1 LPVVADLIS
10 LDEAAKYIPG
20 ADAETLKRKA
30 RAGKL
35 RVYRIGKAFSTTRA
49 DLQEMIEACLVAPKV
64 PDSAGS
70 KLRKIVSATSR
81 GKETGLSSMEL
92 ASAALDAT
100 LESMLQSSRP
110 KEIPRPKSR
119 RGC

>member
-1 LPVVADLIS
+1 MLLPVVADLIS
-10 LDEAAKYIPG
+10 LDEAAKYIPV

-35 RVYRIGKAFSTTRA
+35 RVYRIGKAFSSTRA
-49 DLQEMIEACLVAPKV
+49 DLQEMIEAYLVASKV
-64 PDSAGS
+64 PGS
-70 KLRKIVSATSR
+70 KPRKIVPATSR

-100 LESMLQSSRP
+100 LESLLQPSRP
-110 KEIPRPKSR
+110 KEISRPKSR
-119 RGC
+119 RGR